1 MKKSDI
7 NPFPEY
13 FDRYINLV
21 TDDTLSAAF
30 ETSEK
35 QLRDLDRTVLEN
47 LDGKRYAPDK
57 WTVKDILQHV
67 IDTERIFAYRALRFA
82 RNDNTAL
89 PGFDENLFANHTD
102 ANTRT
107 INDLLDEL
115 MVVRQSTKLLFAGF
129 DDEMLQRFGQCW
141 NYQASVIAIGF
152 TCLGH
157 QTHHLNVIKERYLPL
172 LGK

>member
-7 NPFPEY
+7 NRFPEY

-35 QLRDLDRTVLEN
+35 QLHALDKTVLER

-57 WTVKDILQHV
+57 WTVKDIVQHV

-89 PGFDENLFANHTD
+89 PGFDENLFANHTN
-102 ANTRT
+102 ANSRT
-107 INDLLDEL
+107 INDLVDEL
-115 MVVRQSTKLLFAGF
+115 HVVRHSTKLLFKGF
-129 DDEMLQRFGQCW
+129 DDDMLRRVGRCW
-141 NYQASVIAIGF
+141 NYETSVITLGF
-152 TCLGH
+152 TSLGH
-157 QTHHLNVIKERYLPL
+157 QTHHLNVITERYLPL
-172 LGK
+172 LEK